1 VDQPGI
7 LQEKKSSPRV
17 NAWGLSSIGSLVLA
31 GVSIAVCQRL
41 FQENANLCLWPYAL
55 FDLVAVPL
63 GIVAAVRGSKWW
75 LLTSLFGLA
84 LTAQAFL
91 AMATS

>member
-1 VDQPGI
+1 MDQPGT
-7 LQEKKSSPRV
+7 LQRKKSSPKV

-31 GVSIAVCQRL
+31 GVSIAVCQRM
-41 FQENANLCLWPYAL
+41 FKEDPNLCLWPYAL
-55 FDLVAVPL
+55 FDLVAVAL

-75 LLTSLFGLA
+75 LFTSLLGLA
-84 LTAQAFL
+84 STAQAFL